1 MLSLNAGVLRRL
13 WPRAPQASIDA
24 ICSRSAAVFA
34 KYGITTPLRARH
46 FMAQISHESGGGTIK
61 TESLYYTHAARIAEV
76 WPSRFTAETAQPYV
90 RDEKALADKVYNG
103 RMGNRPGT
111 DDGFNYRGRGPLQ
124 LTGAEDY
131 QEIGDLIGLP
141 LHDRPELAGEPG
153 PGIEI
158 AAAEFKRNGCLPFCD
173 QDNLKAV
180 TRRVNGGYTGLA
192 SRQSWYAKWGDVDFE
207 TTEHTEI
214 PAYPDDHEALPTVPR
229 GSDDVLPPG
238 VETPGKTMAGSKTGN
253 TAIITGAG
261 GIIEIGKSIND
272 SLDPIKQAKGTLQDL
287 GVIDLLATTF
297 AAASHNP
304 MFWVGIAIVV
314 GGAFIWFDRRRRLQ
328 ADHV

>member
-1 MLSLNAGVLRRL
+1 MLRLNAGVLRRL
-13 WPRAPQASIDA
+13 WPRAPQATIDA
-24 ICSRSAAVFA
+24 IASRSAAVFA

-46 FMAQISHESGGGTIK
+46 FLAQISHESGGGTIK
-61 TESLYYTHAARIAEV
+61 TESLFYTHAERIAEV
-76 WPSRFTAETAQPYV
+76 WPRRFTVESAEDYV
-90 RDEKALADKVYNG
+90 RDEKKLADKVYNN

-124 LTGAEDY
+124 LTGGADY
-131 QEIGDLIGLP
+131 KELGDLIGLP
-141 LHDRPELAGEPG
+141 LYERPELAAEPG

-173 QDNLKAV
+173 QDNIEAV

-192 SRQSWYAKWGDVDFE
+192 QRRGWLVKWDRVDFE
-207 TTEHTEI
+207 TTVIEGI
-214 PAYPDDHEALPTVPR
+214 PEDGHEPLPSQPR

-238 VETPGKTMAGSKTGN
+238 VDTPGKTMAGSKTGN
-253 TAIITGAG
+253 VAIGTGTG

-272 SLDPIKQAKGTLQDL
+272 SLGPIKEAKGTLQDL
-287 GVIDLLATTF
+287 GVLDLLATTF

-314 GGAFIWFDRRRRLQ
+314 AGAFIWYDRRKRLQ